1 MPVLRNNTKKSSQR
15 TRRRRSVRKPRH
27 RSSVGSRIRLLL
39 GVFAIAAAV
48 IFVML
53 RRKNA
58 EMNIPDSSPEE
69 ITYAI
74 EQGNRAAQKFVDAT
88 NGYDKENEILA
99 IRARE
104 TELREAGF
112 NTAADS
118 FVTTVDKFLRKEG
131 VIE

>member
-1 MPVLRNNTKKSSQR
+1 M
-15 TRRRRSVRKPRH
+15 RKPRH
-27 RSSVGSRIRLLL
+27 RSSVGRRIRLLL

-74 EQGNRAAQKFVDAT
+74 EQGNRAAQKVVDAT